1 LAIFITFI
9 ALLISAIALYANR
22 IYLCILIFELYPQYT
37 SEHTIKMYAEIFTL
51 IDYPQ
56 KIIQT
61 KKIKIMG
68 IFNKNPNETEFTG
81 GQKHWA
87 DVIKN
92 SGPGELLIWRQ
103 PEEDFNTNSTLIV
116 MPGEEAIFIKGG
128 TVEQTFENGTYKLT
142 TENYPFISRLRN
154 AFTGG
159 ISTFNCVVYF
169 VRKAHTE
176 EILWGTDSPIQ
187 VRDKMLGIATKLKAR
202 GAYKVQIDNAV
213 KFLEKLIGN
222 NVSDQFQEELSN
234 YFINEFQSKIKS
246 CITRA
251 ANEST
256 QELLGIEARLDE
268 FADAISP
275 FMQETLDNY
284 GLKLVKF
291 SIAAINIDDDELRRR
306 YDEIGMDAIS
316 KMRNAQADKSVMGI
330 LGDDWAKQQQ
340 VDILKGIAFNE
351 GGGSV
356 AAAGAGLGM
365 GIAAGGMFGNM
376 AQQTFNPQHTQQA
389 TPPST
394 NDNPVEKIKQL
405 KEMFDLG
412 VLTQEEFD
420 TKKKEILSK
429 M

>member
-1 LAIFITFI
+1 
-9 ALLISAIALYANR
+9 
-22 IYLCILIFELYPQYT
+22 
-37 SEHTIKMYAEIFTL
+37 
-51 IDYPQ
+51 
-56 KIIQT
+56 
-61 KKIKIMG
+61 MG
-68 IFNKNPNETEFTG
+68 LFNNKNPNETAFTG
-81 GQKHWA
+81 GKKHWA

-92 SGPGELLIWRQ
+92 TGPGELLIWRQ

-128 TVEQTFENGTYKLT
+128 TVEQTFENGTYKLS

-169 VRKAHTE
+169 VRKAHSE

-202 GAYKVQIDNAV
+202 GAYKVQIDNPV

-222 NVSDQFQEELSN
+222 NVPFQFQEELSK

-246 CITRA
+246 NITRA

-275 FMQETLDNY
+275 FMQETLSDY

-306 YDEIGMDAIS
+306 YDEIGMDAIA

-330 LGDDWAKQQQ
+330 LGEDWAKQQQ
-340 VDILKGIAFNE
+340 VDILKGIANNE
-351 GGGSV
+351 GGGGIAS
-356 AAAGAGLGM
+356 AGAGLGM
-365 GIAAGGMFGNM
+365 GIAAGGVFGNM
-376 AQQTFNPQHTQQA
+376 SQQTFNQQPQ
-389 TPPST
+389 SDKG
-394 NDNPVEKIKQL
+394 NNPVEKIKQL
-405 KEMFDLG
+405 KEMLDIG
-412 VLTQEEFD
+412 AITQEEFD
-420 TKKKEILSK
+420 AKKKEILSK

>member
-1 LAIFITFI
+1 
-9 ALLISAIALYANR
+9 
-22 IYLCILIFELYPQYT
+22 
-37 SEHTIKMYAEIFTL
+37 
-51 IDYPQ
+51 
-56 KIIQT
+56 
-61 KKIKIMG
+61 MG
-68 IFNKNPNETEFTG
+68 LFNNKNPNETEFTG
-81 GQKHWA
+81 GKKHWA

-92 SGPGELLIWRQ
+92 TGAGELLIWRQ

-128 TVEQTFENGTYKLT
+128 TVEQTFENGTYKLS

-169 VRKAHTE
+169 VRKAHSE

-202 GAYKVQIDNAV
+202 GAYKVQIDNPV

-222 NVSDQFQEELSN
+222 NVPFQFQEELSK

-246 CITRA
+246 SITRA

-268 FADAISP
+268 FSDAISP
-275 FMQETLDNY
+275 FMQEILDGY

-306 YDEIGMDAIS
+306 YDEIGIDAIA
-316 KMRNAQADKSVMGI
+316 KMRNAESDKSVMGI

-340 VDILKGIAFNE
+340 VDILKGIANNE
-351 GGGSV
+351 GGGGIAS
-356 AAAGAGLGM
+356 AGAGLGM
-365 GIAAGGMFGNM
+365 GLAAGGIFGNM
-376 AQQTFNPQHTQQA
+376 AQQTFNQQPNQQNA
-389 TPPST
+389 
-394 NDNPVEKIKQL
+394 NYNPVEKIKQL
-405 KEMFDLG
+405 KEMLDIG
-412 VLTQEEFD
+412 AITQEEFD
-420 TKKKEILSK
+420 AKKKEILSK

>member
-1 LAIFITFI
+1 MGFTKPTF
-9 ALLISAIALYANR
+9 AFLKSV
-22 IYLCILIFELYPQYT
+22 E
-37 SEHTIKMYAEIFTL
+37 EIFTVL
-51 IDYPQ
+51 TTLKTFNHLKQI
-56 KIIQT
+56 
-61 KKIKIMG
+61 IMG
-68 IFNKNPNETEFTG
+68 LFNNKNPNETSFTG
-81 GQKHWA
+81 GKKHWA

-92 SGPGELLIWRQ
+92 TGPGELLIWRQ
-103 PEEDFNTNSTLIV
+103 PEEDFNTSSTLIV

-128 TVEQTFENGTYKLT
+128 TVEQTFENGTYKLS

-169 VRKAHTE
+169 VRKAHSE

-202 GAYKVQIDNAV
+202 GAYKVQIDNPV

-222 NVSDQFQEELSN
+222 NVPFQFQEELSK

-246 CITRA
+246 SITRA

-268 FADAISP
+268 FADAINP
-275 FMQETLDNY
+275 FMQETLNDY

-306 YDEIGMDAIS
+306 YDEIGMDAIA

-330 LGDDWAKQQQ
+330 LGEDWAKQQQ
-340 VDILKGIAFNE
+340 VEILKGIANNE
-351 GGGSV
+351 GGGV
-356 AAAGAGLGM
+356 ATAGAGLGM
-365 GIAAGGMFGNM
+365 GLAAGGVFGGM
-376 AQQTFNPQHTQQA
+376 AQQVFNPSHNQQ
-389 TPPST
+389 PT
-394 NDNPVEKIKQL
+394 NVSPVEKIKQL
-405 KEMFDLG
+405 KEMLDIG
-412 VLTQEEFD
+412 AITQEEFD
-420 TKKKEILSK
+420 AKKKEILSK